1 MDLFTGH
8 FANGRRIS
16 QHPQSHVF
24 LWRTQSNTISH
35 HLLGLLTRGR
45 GGFPGGSIVKNL
57 PAMQEK
63 QLWTLGLEGPLEKER
78 AIHSSILAW
87 EIPWTKEPGGLQS
100 TGLQKNQ
107 TRLSDYTRTVCGRQ
121 LPNGLRNIMMK
132 IDTSFS
138 HQRALL
144 DFRSPREKCEIHIR
158 HISWVKH
165 AKAPITGEPRSKKT

>member
-1 MDLFTGH
+1 
-8 FANGRRIS
+8 
-16 QHPQSHVF
+16 
-24 LWRTQSNTISH
+24 
-35 HLLGLLTRGR
+35 
-45 GGFPGGSIVKNL
+45 
-57 PAMQEK
+57 MQEMWV
-63 QLWTLGLEGPLEKER
+63 QSLGWEDPLEEEMVTY
-78 AIHSSILAW
+78 SSILAW

-158 HISWVKH
+158 HIS
-165 AKAPITGEPRSKKT
+165 